1 MLDIEKRFKRY
12 ELAAQH
18 HLIKRMPVIIRV
30 DGNAFHTFTKYYWGR
45 CYSEL
50 FSATMC
56 NAVLK
61 MMSKMQ
67 GAKFAYTQSDEVSF
81 LLTDYDD
88 LSTDAWFGY
97 NLSKLVSI
105 SAAMMTA
112 FFNDYNLAKRCGDE
126 PVGWFDARAFNL
138 PKEEVVNYFVWRQQD
153 AIRNSKSML
162 AREHFSHKQL
172 VGKSCDEVCKMLY
185 QEKQVDWFALPRSR
199 TYGLAMYRKEG
210 KWFVDEDLPLFTSDR
225 GFVEKWV

>member
-12 ELAAQH
+12 ELVTQYY
-18 HLIKRMPVIIRV
+18 LTKRTPVIIRV
-30 DGNAFHTFTKYYWGR
+30 DGSAFHTFTKYYWGR
-45 CYSEL
+45 GYSEN
-50 FSATMC
+50 FAATMC

-61 MMSKMQ
+61 MMPRMQ
-67 GAKFAYTQSDEVSF
+67 GVKFVYTQSDEASF

-97 NLSKLVSI
+97 EINKLVSI
-105 SAAMMTA
+105 SAGMMTA
-112 FFNDYNLAKRCGDE
+112 FFNDYNLAKRTGED

-162 AREHFSHKQL
+162 AREYFSQKQL
-172 VGKSCDEVCKMLY
+172 TGKNCDEMCKMLY
-185 QEKQVDWFALPRSR
+185 QEKQVDWFALPHSR
-199 TYGLAMYRKEG
+199 TYGLAVHKKDG
-210 KWFVDEDLPLFTSDR
+210 KWFVDEDIPLFTNR
-225 GFVEKWV
+225 EFIGKWID